1 MKKITNR
8 LKKSKIISV
17 FSLLMFFIV
26 WQIVCVQNQEM
37 EYFNPKFLPSPT
49 QIIITLKK
57 YIVDGS
63 LFVHIS
69 ASMVRVGAGFLLGL
83 TVAIVLGIIISQS
96 KVCDLILTPIL
107 NFIGPIPV
115 YAFLPIFII
124 WFGIGENSKILL
136 IAFATFLPVLTYTLD
151 GIRNVNPVL
160 LRAAMSLGANQK
172 QIFRKVIFKSALP
185 NVFAGMKVS
194 LGLTFGALV
203 VAEMM
208 GANKGLGYIIINAKQ
223 WFKMSDMFMAITL
236 IGLLYSLFL
245 FIIGLIEKRVFKW
258 RMNGVQSAIESK

>member
-1 MKKITNR
+1 
-8 LKKSKIISV
+8 
-17 FSLLMFFIV
+17 MFFLI
-26 WQIVCVQNQEM
+26 WQIFCIQNQNM
-37 EYFNPKFLPSPT
+37 EYFNPKFLPSPSD
-49 QIIITLKK
+49 ILLTLSK
-57 YIVDGS
+57 YIMDGT
-63 LFVHIS
+63 LFEHIYT
-69 ASMVRVGAGFLLGL
+69 SMLRVGAGFLLGL
-83 TVAIVLGIIISQS
+83 TVAVLLGVIISQF
-96 KVCDLILTPIL
+96 KIWDLILTPIL
-107 NFIGPIPV
+107 NFVGPIPV

-160 LRAAMSLGANQK
+160 LRAAMSLGANKK

-236 IGLLYSLFL
+236 IGLLYSFFL
-245 FIIGLIEKRVFKW
+245 FVIGQVEKRIFKW
-258 RMNGVQSAIESK
+258 RRDGVQSAVEKSVR